1 MPRNVSSSRQVN
13 EFALP
18 GVTNFFGKSEVL
30 ISFPTRMNVER
41 QVWCHARHNSRREL
55 HSRHLRTRI
64 FILIAAASLLFRAT
78 AWAQSDLP
86 NSDSSALDFKQW
98 GLLAI
103 QDGGRRK
110 PVDTFARETL
120 IRVTG
125 RSTYTDKTGR
135 IWQPNDFVLSAL
147 LETHDWKSEPM
158 VLVSFGRLKEQ
169 LGLDKTQRRFSFA
182 QLTGSPD
189 LQRITNEARAHK
201 RAEQPLDR
209 VQQEALSVSDRL
221 ALLGNVMT
229 GNALLIVPAPRSET
243 DPWAVPDPA
252 AVASYYNEAQFA
264 PAFSQVTKMTGA
276 YAQGDTF
283 NFSSAARQL
292 RENLRGLSPSIYPE
306 ERQLRLEYFYNHFE
320 SFYRAIWCYGIALV
334 ILIAAHLRKRGTA
347 LRNIGVAVAIL
358 GLAFQASGIVMRCL
372 IAGRPPVTNMY
383 ESIIWVS
390 FAVSFFGMIFFARYR
405 TPVYLLAALPVT
417 LIALLLVHQ
426 MPIAMPSSIDPL
438 VPVLRD
444 NFWLTIHVLTIT
456 LSYAAFALAMGFG
469 HILLWRY
476 ARNPAVA
483 SADAPMH
490 FWLYRVLQLGVL
502 LLAAGTIL
510 GGVWAN
516 YSWGRF
522 WGWDPKETW
531 ALIALLCYILT
542 LHGRLA
548 GWWTEFG
555 LVVASVV
562 CFLAVL
568 MAWYGVN
575 FLLGK
580 GLHSYGFGIGGETY
594 VATFVI
600 ADLLFV
606 AFAIWRYR
614 ASKRVVVV
622 AGEVVPVDPRS
633 TPAA

>member
-1 MPRNVSSSRQVN
+1 
-13 EFALP
+13 L
-18 GVTNFFGKSEVL
+18 K
-30 ISFPTRMNVER
+30 
-41 QVWCHARHNSRREL
+41 
-55 HSRHLRTRI
+55 TRI
-64 FILIAAASLLFRAT
+64 FIVIAAAAGTFLGGIGYG
-78 AWAQSDLP
+78 
-86 NSDSSALDFKQW
+86 SSAAPVTNTSNSGFKHW

-110 PVDTFARETL
+110 PVDTFAKEVL
-120 IRVTG
+120 IRITG
-125 RSTYTDKTGR
+125 RSTYTDNTGR
-135 IWQPNDFVLSAL
+135 KWRPNDFILSAL
-147 LETHDWKSEPM
+147 IETRDWKNEPI
-158 VLVSFGRLKEQ
+158 VLVSSGQ
-169 LGLDKTQRRFSFA
+169 LVEMLGFDKTQRRFSFA
-182 QLTGSPD
+182 QLTGSAE
-189 LQRITNEARAHK
+189 LQRLATEARALK
-201 RAEQPLDR
+201 RAEKPLNR
-209 VQQEALSVSDRL
+209 IQQEALSVSDRL
-221 ALLGNVMT
+221 TLLAHVMDGSALT
-229 GNALLIVPAPRSET
+229 IVPAPASET
-243 DPWAVPDPA
+243 DPWVDPSGWSRYYSEEQ
-252 AVASYYNEAQFA
+252 VAPVQTQLQTVANSY
-264 PAFSQVTKMTGA
+264 V
-276 YAQGDTF
+276 QGDG
-283 NFSSAARQL
+283 FSLSRAANQL
-292 RENLRGLSPSIYPE
+292 RENLRTLSPSIYPGDQ
-306 ERQLRLEYFYNHFE
+306 QLRLEYFYNHFE
-320 SFYRAIWCYGIALV
+320 AFYRAIWCYGIALV
-334 ILIAAHLRKRGTA
+334 ILITAHFRRRGRA
-347 LRNIGVAVAIL
+347 LQNIGVAVAIL
-358 GLAFQASGIVMRCL
+358 GLAFQAAGIVMRCM

-390 FAVSFFGMIFFARYR
+390 FAVSFFGMIFFVRYR
-405 TPVYLLAALPVT
+405 APIYLLAALPVT

-476 ARNPAVA
+476 ARNPAA
-483 SADAPMH
+483 ARADAPMH

-531 ALIALLCYILT
+531 ALIALLCYILA

-548 GWWTEFG
+548 GWWTQFG
-555 LVVASVV
+555 LAVASVV

-575 FLLGK
+575 FVLGK

-594 VATFVI
+594 VAIFVLL
-600 ADLLFV
+600 DLLFV

-614 ASKRVVVV
+614 RSASAAV
-622 AGEVVPVDPRS
+622 APREVGAERATV
-633 TPAA
+633 

>member
-1 MPRNVSSSRQVN
+1 LWKGRCATNVDSLKKIAWIPVSLILFLLVDLARAQQ
-13 EFALP
+13 P
-18 GVTNFFGKSEVL
+18 VL
-30 ISFPTRMNVER
+30 
-41 QVWCHARHNSRREL
+41 
-55 HSRHLRTRI
+55 
-64 FILIAAASLLFRAT
+64 
-78 AWAQSDLP
+78 SDTSGL
-86 NSDSSALDFKQW
+86 NYEQF

-110 PVDTFARETL
+110 PIDTFARETL
-120 IRVTG
+120 IRVTA
-125 RSTYTDKTGR
+125 RSTYTDKAGR
-135 IWQPNDFVLSAL
+135 KWTPNDFILSAL
-147 LETHDWKSEPM
+147 LETHDWRNEPI
-158 VLVSFGRLKEQ
+158 VLVSFGKLKEQ
-169 LGLDKTQRRFSFA
+169 LGLDKTQRRFTFA
-182 QLTGSPD
+182 QLTALPE
-189 LQRITNEARAHK
+189 LNRLANEAHELRK
-201 RAEQPLDR
+201 AEKPLER
-209 VQQEALSVSDRL
+209 LQQEVMSVSERL
-221 ALLGNVMT
+221 ALFANVMN
-229 GNALLIVPAPRSET
+229 GSAFLIVPASKSET
-243 DPWAVPDPA
+243 EPWVLPPEYPR
-252 AVASYYNEAQFA
+252 YYSDEQFA
-264 PAFSQVTKMTGA
+264 PIQIQLRTLATG
-276 YAQGDTF
+276 YTNGDGF
-283 NFSSAARQL
+283 NFSRAANQL
-292 RENLRGLSPSIYPE
+292 RESLRSLSPRIYPQD
-306 ERQLRLEYFYNHFE
+306 RQLRLEYFYSHFE
-320 SFYRAIWCYGIALV
+320 GFYRAIWFYGAAFLV
-334 ILIAAHLRKRGTA
+334 LLIAHLHKSGA
-347 LRNIGVAVAIL
+347 LLRNIGVALAIL
-358 GLAFQASGIVMRCL
+358 GLAFHASGIVLRCL

-405 TPVYLLAALPVT
+405 TSVYLLAALPVT

-469 HILLWRY
+469 HILLFRY
-476 ARNPAVA
+476 ARNPSGAR
-483 SADAPMH
+483 ADAPMH

-531 ALIALLCYILT
+531 ALIALLCYIVT

-548 GWWTEFG
+548 GWWTQFG

-575 FLLGK
+575 FVLGK

-600 ADLLFV
+600 ADLAFV

-614 ASKRVVVV
+614 GTKIER
-622 AGEVVPVDPRS
+622 EPV
-633 TPAA
+633 TA

>member
-1 MPRNVSSSRQVN
+1 VSRFLVF
-13 EFALP
+13 FAFLA
-18 GVTNFFGKSEVL
+18 T
-30 ISFPTRMNVER
+30 
-41 QVWCHARHNSRREL
+41 
-55 HSRHLRTRI
+55 
-64 FILIAAASLLFRAT
+64 LLFT
-78 AWAQSDLP
+78 PVFAQEPSP
-86 NSDSSALDFKQW
+86 PFKAADSSGLDFKQF

-110 PVDTFARETL
+110 PIDTFAAETL
-120 IRVTG
+120 IRLTG
-125 RSTYTDKTGR
+125 RSGYTDKAGR
-135 IWQPNDFVLSAL
+135 RWVARDFVLSAL
-147 LETHDWKSEPM
+147 LETHDWRNEPM
-158 VLVSFGRLKEQ
+158 ILVSLGKLKEQ
-169 LGLDKTQRRFSFA
+169 LGLQATQRRFSFT
-182 QLTGSPD
+182 QLTALPELNRIAGEAHA
-189 LQRITNEARAHK
+189 LQK
-201 RAEQPLDR
+201 AEKPLDR
-209 VQQEALSVSDRL
+209 SQREAMAVSERL
-221 ALLGNVMT
+221 ALLGHVME
-229 GNALLIVPAPRSET
+229 GSALLIVPASTSET
-243 DPWAVPDPA
+243 DPWVVPPEFGRYYTETQFGPVQNELQ
-252 AVASYYNEAQFA
+252 AVAN
-264 PAFSQVTKMTGA
+264 A
-276 YAQGDTF
+276 YVEGDGF
-283 NFSSAARQL
+283 KFGSASRRL
-292 RENLRGLSPSIYPE
+292 REALRALSPSIYPT
-306 ERQLRLEYFYNHFE
+306 ERQLGIESGYNHLE
-320 SFYRAIWCYGIALV
+320 AFYRAILVYGTAFLLLLIAQWRNPRGILSVAGV
-334 ILIAAHLRKRGTA
+334 IL
-347 LRNIGVAVAIL
+347 AIL
-358 GLAFQASGIVMRCL
+358 GLVLHASGIILRCL

-405 TPVYLLAALPVT
+405 TTIYLLAALPVT
-417 LIALLLVHQ
+417 LLALLLVHQ

-476 ARNPAVA
+476 ARKPAEA
-483 SADAPMH
+483 RTDAPMH

-531 ALIALLCYILT
+531 ALIALLCYITT

-548 GWWTEFG
+548 GWWTQFG

-575 FLLGK
+575 FVLGK

-600 ADLLFV
+600 LDLLFV
-606 AFAIWRYR
+606 GFAIWRYR
-614 ASKRVVVV
+614 ASRM
-622 AGEVVPVDPRS
+622 AA
-633 TPAA
+633 PAAREIETVSV

>member
-1 MPRNVSSSRQVN
+1 
-13 EFALP
+13 
-18 GVTNFFGKSEVL
+18 
-30 ISFPTRMNVER
+30 MNVER
-41 QVWCHARHNSRREL
+41 QVCCDARHDRQREL
-55 HSRHLRTRI
+55 DSIRLKTRV
-64 FILIAAASLLFRAT
+64 FILVAAATVLLGGIVCG
-78 AWAQSDLP
+78 QSDLP
-86 NSDSSALDFKQW
+86 PANSGSLDFKQW

-110 PVDTFARETL
+110 PIDTFARETL

-125 RSTYTDKTGR
+125 RSTYTDKAGR
-135 IWQPNDFVLSAL
+135 KWQANDFVLSAL
-147 LETHDWKSEPM
+147 LEMHDWKSEPM

-169 LGLDKTQRRFSFA
+169 LGFDKTQRRFSFA
-182 QLTGSPD
+182 QLNGSAELHRLAND
-189 LQRITNEARAHK
+189 AQALK
-201 RAEQPLDR
+201 RAEKPLDR
-209 VQQEALSVSDRL
+209 IQQEALAVSDRL
-221 ALLGNVMT
+221 ALLGNVMN
-229 GNALLIVPAPRSET
+229 GRALLIIPSPKNEADAWV
-243 DPWAVPDPA
+243 VPDPA
-252 AVASYYNEAQFA
+252 AVAIYYNETQVA
-264 PAFSQVTKMTGA
+264 PAFSDLTKMMRA
-276 YAQGDTF
+276 YVQGDAF
-283 NFSSAARQL
+283 NFGSAARQL
-292 RENLRGLSPSIYPE
+292 RETLRALSPSVYPQ
-306 ERQLRLEYFYNHFE
+306 ERQLRLEYFYNHFAA
-320 SFYRAIWCYGIALV
+320 FYRAIWCYGIALV
-334 ILIAAHLRKRGTA
+334 ILLAAHLRKGGRK
-347 LRNIGVAVAIL
+347 LRNIGVAIALV
-358 GLAFQASGIVMRCL
+358 GLAFQAAGIVMRCV

-390 FAVSFFGMIFFARYR
+390 FAVSFFGMIFFTRYR

-444 NFWLTIHVLTIT
+444 NFWLTVHVLTIT

-476 ARNPAVA
+476 ARNPAA
-483 SADAPMH
+483 ARADAPMH

-548 GWWTEFG
+548 GWWSEFG

-575 FLLGK
+575 FVLGK

-594 VATFVI
+594 VATFVGL
-600 ADLLFV
+600 DLLFV

-614 ASKRVVVV
+614 ESKHAVSSASEIEGERVTV
-622 AGEVVPVDPRS
+622 
-633 TPAA
+633 

>member
-1 MPRNVSSSRQVN
+1 VKTRFLSLALWIALAFPGACFAQNADMPAADSSS
-13 EFALP
+13 
-18 GVTNFFGKSEVL
+18 
-30 ISFPTRMNVER
+30 
-41 QVWCHARHNSRREL
+41 
-55 HSRHLRTRI
+55 
-64 FILIAAASLLFRAT
+64 
-78 AWAQSDLP
+78 
-86 NSDSSALDFKQW
+86 LDFKQW

-120 IRVTG
+120 IKITG
-125 RSTYTDKTGR
+125 RSSYTSGAKT
-135 IWQPNDFVLSAL
+135 WQATDFILSML
-147 LETHDWKSEPM
+147 LDTHDWKKEPM
-158 VLVSFGRLKEQ
+158 ILVSLGDLRQ
-169 LGLDKTQRRFSFA
+169 RLGLPEQQRQFSFT
-182 QLTGSPD
+182 QLTALPELNTLAS
-189 LQRITNEARAHK
+189 QAHALRK
-201 RAEQPLDR
+201 AEKPLDR
-209 VQQEALSVSDRL
+209 VQSEVMSVSERL
-221 ALLGNVMT
+221 ALFAHVMD
-229 GNALLIVPAPRSET
+229 GSAFLLAPAPEKTT
-243 DPWAVPDPA
+243 DPWIVPPA
-252 AVASYYNEAQFA
+252 FAQYYKEQQFA
-264 PAFSQVTKMTGA
+264 PVQTQLQTMANA
-276 YAQGDTF
+276 YVKGDTF
-283 NFSSAARQL
+283 GFSRAANQLRDGLRQL
-292 RENLRGLSPSIYPE
+292 SPKIYPE
-306 ERQLRLEYFYNHFE
+306 ESQLRLEYFYNHWDG
-320 SFYRAIWCYGIALV
+320 FYRAALCYGFALLLLAIAHFRN
-334 ILIAAHLRKRGTA
+334 AAKPASPGTRSY
-347 LRNIGVAVAIL
+347 LKIIGIVLATV
-358 GLAFQASGIVMRCL
+358 GLLFHASGIAMRCL

-390 FAVSFFGMIFFARYR
+390 FAVSFFGMIFFLRYR
-405 TPVYLLAALPVT
+405 TPVYLLAALPVS
-417 LIALLLVHQ
+417 LVALLLVHQ

-469 HILLWRY
+469 HILLFRY
-476 ARNPAVA
+476 ARNPVTAR
-483 SADAPMH
+483 ADQSMH
-490 FWLYRVLQLGVL
+490 FWLYRVLQLGVI

-548 GWWTEFG
+548 GWWTQFG

-575 FLLGK
+575 FVLGK

-594 VATFVI
+594 VVTGVI

-614 ASKRVVVV
+614 STKSPRPPVSPTPVAERV
-622 AGEVVPVDPRS
+622 
-633 TPAA
+633 AA

>member
-1 MPRNVSSSRQVN
+1 
-13 EFALP
+13 L
-18 GVTNFFGKSEVL
+18 K
-30 ISFPTRMNVER
+30 
-41 QVWCHARHNSRREL
+41 
-55 HSRHLRTRI
+55 TRI
-64 FILIAAASLLFRAT
+64 FIFIAMASALLGGVCFG
-78 AWAQSDLP
+78 QSDLSA
-86 NSDSSALDFKQW
+86 SDSSGLDFKQW

-135 IWQPNDFVLSAL
+135 TWQPNDFILSTL
-147 LETHDWKSEPM
+147 LETHDWKNEPM
-158 VLVSFGRLKEQ
+158 VLVSFGKLKEQ
-169 LGLDKTQRRFSFA
+169 IGLDKMQRRFSFA
-182 QLTGSPD
+182 QLTGSSS

-201 RAEQPLDR
+201 RAEQSLDR
-209 VQQEALSVSDRL
+209 VQQEALGVSDRL

-276 YAQGDTF
+276 YTQGDAF

-292 RENLRGLSPSIYPE
+292 RENLRGLSPSIYPR

-320 SFYRAIWCYGIALV
+320 SFYRAIWCYGIAFILL
-334 ILIAAHLRKRGTA
+334 LIAHLLRAPRGAHRAATAVAASLREAPSRRA
-347 LRNIGVAVAIL
+347 SVLQLIGVAVAIL

-575 FLLGK
+575 FVLGK

-600 ADLLFV
+600 LDLLFV

-614 ASKRVVVV
+614 ASKRAVY
-622 AGEVVPVDPRS
+622 S
-633 TPAA
+633 TSEIEAARATL

>member
-1 MPRNVSSSRQVN
+1 MKFERLITVG
-13 EFALP
+13 AL
-18 GVTNFFGKSEVL
+18 KRL
-30 ISFPTRMNVER
+30 
-41 QVWCHARHNSRREL
+41 
-55 HSRHLRTRI
+55 
-64 FILIAAASLLFRAT
+64 SLLFLLVLGAGLCG
-78 AWAQSDLP
+78 AQTPVADTR
-86 NSDSSALDFKQW
+86 NLDFKQF

-110 PVDTFARETL
+110 PVDTFAKETL
-120 IRVTG
+120 IRLTA
-125 RSTYTDKTGR
+125 RSTFTDKNGR
-135 IWQPNDFVLSAL
+135 LWQPNDFLLSAL
-147 LETHDWKSEPM
+147 LESHDWKKEPI
-158 VLVSFGRLKEQ
+158 VLVSLGKLKEQ
-169 LGLDKTQRRFSFA
+169 LGLEKTQRRFSFE
-182 QLTGSPD
+182 QLTVLPE
-189 LQRITNEARAHK
+189 LQRITNEARALK
-201 RAEQPLDR
+201 RAEKPLDR
-209 VQQEALSVSDRL
+209 VQQEAISVGDRL
-221 ALLGNVMT
+221 VLLANVMN
-229 GNALLIVPAPRSET
+229 GSAFLIVPAPKSET
-243 DPWAVPDPA
+243 DAWAVPDPSA
-252 AVASYYNEAQFA
+252 ASSYYNEAQLA
-264 PAFSQVTKMTGA
+264 PVADQLSKMVRAYSQADGF
-276 YAQGDTF
+276 G
-283 NFSSAARQL
+283 FSSAARQL
-292 RENLRGLSPSIYPE
+292 RDNLRRLSPVIYPS

-320 SFYRAIWCYGIALV
+320 AFYRAIWFYTLAFLV
-334 ILIAAHLRKRGTA
+334 LLVAHLRKRGA
-347 LRNIGVAVAIL
+347 LLRTLAVLLAVIGL
-358 GLAFQASGIVMRCL
+358 TLHASGIVMRCM

-476 ARNPAVA
+476 ARNPAAAHV
-483 SADAPMH
+483 DAPMH

-531 ALIALLCYILT
+531 ALIALLCYITT

-555 LVVASVV
+555 LVVASVI

-575 FLLGK
+575 FVLGK

-594 VATFVI
+594 VATFVLL
-600 ADLLFV
+600 DLLFV
-606 AFAIWRYR
+606 AFATWRYR
-614 ASKRVVVV
+614 TSQRESMGEQLSERNRVTV
-622 AGEVVPVDPRS
+622 
-633 TPAA
+633 

>member
-1 MPRNVSSSRQVN
+1 LKAWL
-13 EFALP
+13 F
-18 GVTNFFGKSEVL
+18 
-30 ISFPTRMNVER
+30 
-41 QVWCHARHNSRREL
+41 
-55 HSRHLRTRI
+55 I
-64 FILIAAASLLFRAT
+64 FLAVAAAVFN
-78 AWAQSDLP
+78 DP
-86 NSDSSALDFKQW
+86 VSAASPDGSAADTSGLDFKQW
-98 GLLAI
+98 GLIAI

-110 PVDTFARETL
+110 PVDTFAKETL
-120 IRVTG
+120 IRITG
-125 RSTYTDKTGR
+125 RSTYRDKAGR
-135 IWQPNDFVLSAL
+135 DWRPNDLVFSGL
-147 LETHDWKSEPM
+147 LETHDWKDEPM
-158 VLVSFGRLKEQ
+158 VLISSAQLKEQ

-182 QLTGSPD
+182 QLAGSAE
-189 LQRITNEARAHK
+189 LQRLANEAAALK
-201 RAEQPLDR
+201 RAEKPLNR
-209 VQQEALSVSDRL
+209 VQQEALNVSDRL
-221 ALLGNVMT
+221 TLFARLMDGSD
-229 GNALLIVPAPRSET
+229 LLIVPAAKNET
-243 DPWAVPDPA
+243 DAWVDP
-252 AVASYYNEAQFA
+252 SGWSKYYSEAQFSPVQTELQTLA
-264 PAFSQVTKMTGA
+264 TGYVNGDGFS
-276 YAQGDTF
+276 
-283 NFSSAARQL
+283 FSRAANQL
-292 RENLRGLSPSIYPE
+292 RENLRGLSPSIYPQ

-320 SFYRAIWCYGIALV
+320 AFYRAIWCYGIAFVLL
-334 ILIAAHLRKRGTA
+334 LIAHLRRSAAHKASATPVA
-347 LRNIGVAVAIL
+347 ASLREANPRKGRTLRYIGVAVALL
-358 GLAFQASGIVMRCL
+358 GLVFQASGIVMRCM

-390 FAVSFFGMIFFARYR
+390 FAVSFFGMIFFMRYR
-405 TPVYLLAALPVT
+405 ATVYLLAALPVT
-417 LIALLLVHQ
+417 LTALLLVHQ

-476 ARNPAVA
+476 ARNPAA
-483 SADAPMH
+483 ARADAPMH

-548 GWWTEFG
+548 GWWTQFG
-555 LVVASVV
+555 LAVASVV

-575 FLLGK
+575 FVLGK

-594 VATFVI
+594 VATFV
-600 ADLLFV
+600 ALDLLFV

-614 ASKRVVVV
+614 TSKV
-622 AGEVVPVDPRS
+622 AVAPVDEIEGERVPV
-633 TPAA
+633 

>member
-1 MPRNVSSSRQVN
+1 VN
-13 EFALP
+13 IRVTALAAI
-18 GVTNFFGKSEVL
+18 VLAFWARDVLAEVAETT
-30 ISFPTRMNVER
+30 P
-41 QVWCHARHNSRREL
+41 
-55 HSRHLRTRI
+55 
-64 FILIAAASLLFRAT
+64 
-78 AWAQSDLP
+78 
-86 NSDSSALDFKQW
+86 LDFKQF

-110 PVDTFARETL
+110 PLDTFARETL
-120 IRVTG
+120 IKITG
-125 RSTYTDKTGR
+125 RSSYSDRAGKH
-135 IWQPNDFVLSAL
+135 WQPEDFVLSAL
-147 LETHDWKSEPM
+147 LETHDWKNEPM
-158 VLVSFGRLKEQ
+158 VLISIGRLVEQ
-169 LGLDKTQRRFSFA
+169 LGFDKAQRRFSFV
-182 QLTGSPD
+182 QLNGSAE
-189 LQRITNEARAHK
+189 LQRITNEARALK
-201 RAEQPLDR
+201 RAEKPLDR
-209 VQQEALSVSDRL
+209 QQQEALSVSDRL
-221 ALLGNVMT
+221 ALLAHIMDGS
-229 GNALLIVPAPRSET
+229 AFLIVPAPKSET
-243 DPWAVPDPA
+243 DPWLVPDPGG
-252 AVASYYNEAQFA
+252 VAEYYSQSQFET
-264 PAFSQVTKMTGA
+264 AFSQLQAMVNA
-276 YAQGDTF
+276 YGKGYLLQ
-283 NFSSAARQL
+283 FSRAANQL
-292 RENLRGLSPSIYPE
+292 RQNLRALSPTIYPTE
-306 ERQLRLEYFYNHFE
+306 SKLRLEYFYNHFE
-320 SFYRAIWCYGIALV
+320 GFYRAIWLYGLAFVVLLISQIRKRGRTLRTVGIAL
-334 ILIAAHLRKRGTA
+334 
-347 LRNIGVAVAIL
+347 AISA
-358 GLAFQASGIVMRCL
+358 LAFHATGIVLRCL

-390 FAVSFFGMIFFARYR
+390 FAASFFGMIFFARYR
-405 TPVYLLAALPVT
+405 TPIYLLASVPVT
-417 LIALLLVHQ
+417 FVALLLVHQ

-444 NFWLTIHVLTIT
+444 NFWLTVHVLTIT

-469 HILLWRY
+469 HILLFRY
-476 ARNPAVA
+476 ARNPGGA
-483 SADAPMH
+483 SADASMH

-531 ALIALLCYILT
+531 ALIALLCYITT

-575 FLLGK
+575 FVLGK

-614 ASKRVVVV
+614 SSKRVS
-622 AGEVVPVDPRS
+622 AEAHAEVEQ
-633 TPAA
+633 AAVS

>member
-1 MPRNVSSSRQVN
+1 MG
-13 EFALP
+13 A
-18 GVTNFFGKSEVL
+18 
-30 ISFPTRMNVER
+30 
-41 QVWCHARHNSRREL
+41 
-55 HSRHLRTRI
+55 
-64 FILIAAASLLFRAT
+64 LLFAISRSAAIAQT
-78 AWAQSDLP
+78 AE
-86 NSDSSALDFKQW
+86 SSQTSVDTSGLNFRQF

-110 PVDTFARETL
+110 PIDTFARETL
-120 IRVTG
+120 IRITG
-125 RSTYTDKTGR
+125 RSTYIGKTHR
-135 IWQPNDFVLSAL
+135 TWQPNDFVLSAA
-147 LETHDWKSEPM
+147 LETHDWRSEPM
-158 VLVSFGRLKEQ
+158 VLVSLGKLKEQ
-169 LGLDKTQRRFSFA
+169 LGLDKTQRRFSFE
-182 QLTGSPD
+182 QLVALPE
-189 LQRITNEARAHK
+189 LQRLTNEAHALK
-201 RAEQPLDR
+201 RAEKPLDR

-221 ALLGNVMT
+221 ALLANAMNGS
-229 GNALLIVPAPRSET
+229 ALLIVPAPKSET
-243 DPWAVPDPA
+243 EAWVVPPEF
-252 AVASYYNEAQFA
+252 SRYYSETQFA
-264 PAFSQVTKMTGA
+264 PIQIQLQTMATG
-276 YAQGDTF
+276 YVQGDGF
-283 NFSSAARQL
+283 NFSRAASQL
-292 RENLRGLSPSIYPE
+292 RESLRSLSPSIYPQD
-306 ERQLRLEYFYNHFE
+306 RQLRLEYFCNHFE
-320 SFYRAIWCYGIALV
+320 AFYRAIWFYGLAFLV
-334 ILIAAHLRKRGTA
+334 LLIAHLRSGARA
-347 LRNIGVAVAIL
+347 LRNIGVSIAIL
-358 GLAFQASGIVMRCL
+358 ALAFHASGIVMRCL

-390 FAVSFFGMIFFARYR
+390 FAVSFFGMIFFVRYR
-405 TPVYLLAALPVT
+405 TPVYLLAAVPVT
-417 LIALLLVHQ
+417 LLALLLVHQ

-476 ARNPAVA
+476 ARNPAGA
-483 SADAPMH
+483 RADSPMH

-531 ALIALLCYILT
+531 ALIALLCYLT
-542 LHGRLA
+542 ALHGRLA

-575 FLLGK
+575 FVLGK

-594 VATFVI
+594 VATFVLL
-600 ADLLFV
+600 DLLFV
-606 AFAIWRYR
+606 GFAIWRYQSTKR
-614 ASKRVVVV
+614 AGSN
-622 AGEVVPVDPRS
+622 
-633 TPAA
+633 TPAEAVAI

>member
-1 MPRNVSSSRQVN
+1 MFV
-13 EFALP
+13 
-18 GVTNFFGKSEVL
+18 
-30 ISFPTRMNVER
+30 
-41 QVWCHARHNSRREL
+41 
-55 HSRHLRTRI
+55 
-64 FILIAAASLLFRAT
+64 AAASMLFRSIGYG
-78 AWAQSDLP
+78 QSGP
-86 NSDSSALDFKQW
+86 PAANSGGLDFKQV

-110 PVDTFARETL
+110 PIDTFAREAL
-120 IRVTG
+120 IRING
-125 RSTYTDKTGR
+125 RSTYTDKAGWK
-135 IWQPNDFVLSAL
+135 WQPNDFVLSAL
-147 LETHDWKSEPM
+147 LDTRDWKNEPM
-158 VLVSFGRLKEQ
+158 VLISLGQLIEQ
-169 LGLDKTQRRFSFA
+169 LGLDKTQRRFPFA
-182 QLTGSPD
+182 QLTGSAE
-189 LQRITNEARAHK
+189 LQRIASDARALK
-201 RAEQPLDR
+201 RAEKPLDR
-209 VQQEALSVSDRL
+209 VQQEALSVNDRL
-221 ALLGNVMT
+221 ALLGNVMN
-229 GNALLIVPAPRSET
+229 GNALLIVPSPQRET
-243 DPWAVPDPA
+243 DAWLVPDPTA
-252 AVASYYNEAQFA
+252 AAAYYNETQFA
-264 PAFSQVTKMTGA
+264 PAFAELTKMMRA
-276 YAQGDTF
+276 YTQADAF
-283 NFSSAARQL
+283 NFSIAARQL
-292 RENLRGLSPSIYPE
+292 QDNLRALSPSIYPQ

-320 SFYRAIWCYGIALV
+320 GFYRAIWCYGIALV
-334 ILIAAHLRKRGTA
+334 ILIAAHLRKRGRA
-347 LRNIGVAVAIL
+347 LQNVGVAIALL
-358 GLAFQASGIVMRCL
+358 GLAFHASGIVMRCL

-476 ARNPAVA
+476 ARDPAAA
-483 SADAPMH
+483 SVDAPMH

-548 GWWTEFG
+548 GWWSEFG

-575 FLLGK
+575 FVLGK

-594 VATFVI
+594 VATFVVL
-600 ADLLFV
+600 DLLFV

-614 ASKRVVVV
+614 MSKRAIAS
-622 AGEVVPVDPRS
+622 AGEIKAER
-633 TPAA
+633 AAVSL

>member
-1 MPRNVSSSRQVN
+1 MG
-13 EFALP
+13 ALL
-18 GVTNFFGKSEVL
+18 VA
-30 ISFPTRMNVER
+30 IS
-41 QVWCHARHNSRREL
+41 
-55 HSRHLRTRI
+55 HSAASAL
-64 FILIAAASLLFRAT
+64 AAAT
-78 AWAQSDLP
+78 GKEPQSNIPPADTSGL
-86 NSDSSALDFKQW
+86 NFHQF

-110 PVDTFARETL
+110 PIDTFARETL
-120 IRVTG
+120 IRITG
-125 RSTYTDKTGR
+125 RSTYSDKTGR
-135 IWQPNDFVLSAL
+135 KWQPNDFALSAA
-147 LETHDWKSEPM
+147 LETHDWRSEPM
-158 VLVSFGRLKEQ
+158 VLISLGKLKEQ
-169 LGLDKTQRRFSFA
+169 LRLDKTQRRFSFE
-182 QLTGSPD
+182 QLVALPE
-189 LQRITNEARAHK
+189 LQRLTNEGHSLK
-201 RAEQPLDR
+201 RAEKPLDR
-209 VQQEALSVSDRL
+209 EQQEALTVSDRL
-221 ALLGNVMT
+221 ALLANAMNGS
-229 GNALLIVPAPRSET
+229 ALLIVPALKSET
-243 DPWAVPDPA
+243 EGWVGPPEF
-252 AVASYYNEAQFA
+252 SRYYSETQFA
-264 PAFSQVTKMTGA
+264 PIQIQLQTMATSYVQADGFS
-276 YAQGDTF
+276 
-283 NFSSAARQL
+283 FSRAASQL
-292 RENLRGLSPSIYPE
+292 RESLRALSPSIYPRD
-306 ERQLRLEYFYNHFE
+306 RQLRLEYSYNHFE
-320 SFYRAIWCYGIALV
+320 AFYRAIWFYGLAFLV
-334 ILIAAHLRKRGTA
+334 LLLAHLRGSGRL
-347 LRNIGVAVAIL
+347 LRNSGVAIAIL
-358 GLAFQASGIVMRCL
+358 ALAFHATGIVMRCL

-390 FAVSFFGMIFFARYR
+390 FAVSFFGMIFFVRYR

-417 LIALLLVHQ
+417 LVALLLVHQ

-476 ARNPAVA
+476 ARN
-483 SADAPMH
+483 SAIARADSPMH

-531 ALIALLCYILT
+531 ALIALLCYLT
-542 LHGRLA
+542 ALHGRLA

-575 FLLGK
+575 FVLGK

-594 VATFVI
+594 VAIGVVL
-600 ADLLFV
+600 DLLFV
-606 AFAIWRYR
+606 GFAIWRYR
-614 ASKRVVVV
+614 SSKSAGSSAPAEAV
-622 AGEVVPVDPRS
+622 AI
-633 TPAA
+633 

>member
-1 MPRNVSSSRQVN
+1 LKIQPWFASFLILFFSAAGSFGQEPPGDSR
-13 EFALP
+13 
-18 GVTNFFGKSEVL
+18 
-30 ISFPTRMNVER
+30 
-41 QVWCHARHNSRREL
+41 
-55 HSRHLRTRI
+55 
-64 FILIAAASLLFRAT
+64 
-78 AWAQSDLP
+78 
-86 NSDSSALDFKQW
+86 ALDFKQF

-110 PVDTFARETL
+110 PMDTFSHETL
-120 IRVTG
+120 IRITG
-125 RSTYTDKTGR
+125 RSTYTDTNGR
-135 IWQPNDFVLSAL
+135 TWQPNDFVLSAL
-147 LETHDWKSEPM
+147 LETHDWKNEPM
-158 VLVSFGRLKEQ
+158 VLVSLGKLKKQ
-169 LGLDKTQRRFSFA
+169 LGLSKTERRFSFSELA
-182 QLTGSPD
+182 SSTE
-189 LQRITNEARAHK
+189 LQRIANEAHALK
-201 RAEQPLDR
+201 RAEKSLDP
-209 VQQEALSVSDRL
+209 VEQEAISVSERL
-221 ALLGNVMT
+221 ALLAHVMD
-229 GNALLIVPAPRSET
+229 GSALLIVPAPKNET
-243 DPWAVPDPA
+243 DAWMVPDPSA
-252 AVASYYNEAQFA
+252 IAGAYNETQFT
-264 PAFSQVTKMTGA
+264 PALATTTKMMHA
-276 YAQGDTF
+276 YQQGDAF
-283 NFSSAARQL
+283 EFSSTARQL
-292 RENLRGLSPSIYPE
+292 RENLRTLSPSIYPSD
-306 ERQLRLEYFYNHFE
+306 RQLRLEYFYNHFDA
-320 SFYRAIWCYGIALV
+320 FYRAIWFYGFGFLAL
-334 ILIAAHLRKRGTA
+334 LIAHLRKHGLA
-347 LRNIGVAVAIL
+347 LRNFGLALAIL
-358 GLAFQASGIVMRCL
+358 GIAFHSSGIVMRCM

-417 LIALLLVHQ
+417 LVALLLVHQ

-476 ARNPAVA
+476 ARNPSSAR
-483 SADAPMH
+483 ADAPMH

-531 ALIALLCYILT
+531 ALIALLCYITT

-575 FLLGK
+575 FVLGK
-580 GLHSYGFGIGGETY
+580 GLHSYGFGIGGEAY

-600 ADLLFV
+600 LDLLFV
-606 AFAIWRYR
+606 LFTIWRYR
-614 ASKRVVVV
+614 TSKQV
-622 AGEVVPVDPRS
+622 ALKPETEIEAITV
-633 TPAA
+633 